1 MSRFPS
7 STEKPVI
14 GSCQL
19 YAGHRLVSKQGIFQ
33 TYFRLVARP
42 DFDDI
47 IKPFDTSTPV
57 QFHSAP

>member
-1 MSRFPS
+1 LTIEFFLR
-7 STEKPVI
+7 I
-14 GSCQL
+14 L
-19 YAGHRLVSKQGIFQ
+19 IFNQ
-33 TYFRLVARP
+33 KMQKSLDFGPESARP